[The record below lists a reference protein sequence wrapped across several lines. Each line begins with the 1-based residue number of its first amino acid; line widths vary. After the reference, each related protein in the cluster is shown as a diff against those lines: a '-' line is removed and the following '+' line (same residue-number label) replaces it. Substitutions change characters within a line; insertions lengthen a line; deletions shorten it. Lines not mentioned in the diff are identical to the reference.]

1 MESLEV
7 SAKTVEEA
15 IDLGLKQLDADRAE
29 VDVVVVTEGRAGILG
44 IGSEPARVR
53 VTPREKTPE
62 AISIAQE
69 VLEEMFDLM
78 EVDAEVRLRTNS
90 IAGEDLSIDIMGDD
104 SGLLIGRGGTTLSSL
119 QFMVNFIVSKRLT
132 EWTPVNIDVEGYK
145 QRRYKYLETLAQRLA
160 KRVRNTGKPFTLDPM
175 PANERRVIHMAL
187 ARNSQVTTESTGAGS
202 ERRLVY
208 QAGGSGEAVG
218 AKGSGGEGWV

>member
-15 IDLGLKQLDADRAE
+15 IDLALKQLDADRAG

-53 VTPREKTPE
+53 VTPKEKTPE
-62 AISIAQE
+62 AVSMAKE
-69 VLEEMFDLM
+69 VLEEMFERL

-90 IAGEDLSIDIMGDD
+90 ISGEGLSLDILGDD
-104 SGLLIGRGGTTLSSL
+104 SGLLIGRGGTTLTSL
-119 QFMVNFIVSKRLT
+119 QFMVNFILSRRLS
-132 EWTPVNIDVEGYK
+132 EWSPVNIDVEGYR
-145 QRRYKYLETLAQRLA
+145 QRRYKYLESLAQRLA
-160 KRVRNTGKPFTLDPM
+160 KRVRTTGRPYTLDPM

-187 ARNSQVTTESTGAGS
+187 SRNSQVTTESTGVGS
-202 ERRLVY
+202 ERRLSIRPVPR
-208 QAGGSGEAVG
+208 GRRPSH
-218 AKGSGGEGWV
+218 S

>member
-69 VLEEMFDLM
+69 VLEEMFEMMD
-78 EVDAEVRLRTNS
+78 VDAEVRLRTNS
-90 IAGEDLSIDIMGDD
+90 IAGEELSIDIMGDD

-119 QFMVNFIVSKRLT
+119 QFMVNFIVSRRLT
-132 EWTPVNIDVEGYK
+132 EWTPVNIDVEGYR

-160 KRVRNTGKPFTLDPM
+160 KRVRTTGKPFTLDPM

-187 ARNSQVTTESTGAGS
+187 ARNSQVTTESTGVGS
-202 ERRLVY
+202 ERRLSIRP
-208 QAGGSGEAVG
+208 AGRGRR
-218 AKGSGGEGWV
+218 

>member
-69 VLEEMFDLM
+69 VLQEMFEIM

-132 EWTPVNIDVEGYK
+132 EWTPVNIDVEGYR
-145 QRRYKYLETLAQRLA
+145 QRRYKYLETLAERLA
-160 KRVRNTGKPFTLDPM
+160 KRVRNTGRPFTLDPM

-187 ARNSQVTTESTGAGS
+187 ARNSQVTTESTGVGS
-202 ERRLVY
+202 ERRLSIRP
-208 QAGGSGEAVG
+208 ASRGRR
-218 AKGSGGEGWV
+218 

>member
-160 KRVRNTGKPFTLDPM
+160 KRVRSTGKPFTLDPM

-202 ERRLVY
+202 ERRLSIRP
-208 QAGGSGEAVG
+208 AGRGRR
-218 AKGSGGEGWV
+218 

>member
-53 VTPREKTPE
+53 VTPRDKTPE

-69 VLEEMFDLM
+69 VLEEMFELM
-78 EVDAEVRLRTNS
+78 EVDAEVMLRTNS

-119 QFMVNFIVSKRLT
+119 QFMVNYIVSRRLT
-132 EWTPVNIDVEGYK
+132 EWTPVNIDVEGYR

-160 KRVRNTGKPFTLDPM
+160 KRVRTTGKPFTLDPM

-187 ARNSQVTTESTGAGS
+187 SRNSQVTTESEGVGS
-202 ERRLVY
+202 ERRLSIRP
-208 QAGGSGEAVG
+208 AGRGRR
-218 AKGSGGEGWV
+218 

>member
-15 IDLGLKQLDADRAE
+15 IDLGLKRLDADRAE

-90 IAGEDLSIDIMGDD
+90 IAGEELSIDIMGDD
-104 SGLLIGRGGTTLSSL
+104 SGLLIGRGGVTLSSL
-119 QFMVNFIVSKRLT
+119 QFMVNYVVSKKLT
-132 EWTPVNIDVEGYK
+132 EWTPVNIDVEGYR
-145 QRRYKYLETLAQRLA
+145 QRRYRYLETLAQRLA
-160 KRVRNTGKPFTLDPM
+160 KRVRSTGKPFTLDPM

-187 ARNSQVTTESTGAGS
+187 ARNSQVMTESTGVGS
-202 ERRLVY
+202 ERRLSIRP
-208 QAGGSGEAVG
+208 AGRGRR
-218 AKGSGGEGWV
+218 

>member
-202 ERRLVY
+202 ERRLSIMP
-208 QAGGSGEAVG
+208 AGRGRR
-218 AKGSGGEGWV
+218 

>member
-119 QFMVNFIVSKRLT
+119 QFMVNFIVSRRLT
-132 EWTPVNIDVEGYK
+132 EWTPVNIDVEGYR

-160 KRVRNTGKPFTLDPM
+160 KRVRTTGKPFTLDPM

-187 ARNSQVTTESTGAGS
+187 ARNSQVTTESTGVGS
-202 ERRLVY
+202 ERRLSIRP
-208 QAGGSGEAVG
+208 AGRGRR
-218 AKGSGGEGWV
+218 

>member
-1 MESLEV
+1 MMESLEV

-62 AISIAQE
+62 AISIAQD
-69 VLEEMFDLM
+69 VLEEMFELM
-78 EVDAEVRLRTNS
+78 DVDAEVRLRTNS

-104 SGLLIGRGGTTLSSL
+104 SGLLIGRGGATLSSL
-119 QFMVNFIVSKRLT
+119 QFMVNYIVSKRLT
-132 EWTPVNIDVEGYK
+132 EWTPVNIDVEGYR
-145 QRRYKYLETLAQRLA
+145 QRRYQYLETLAQRLA

-202 ERRLVY
+202 ERRLSIRPT
-208 QAGGSGEAVG
+208 GRGRR
-218 AKGSGGEGWV
+218 

>member
-104 SGLLIGRGGTTLSSL
+104 SGLLIGRGGVTLSSL
-119 QFMVNFIVSKRLT
+119 QFMVNFIVSRRLT

-160 KRVRNTGKPFTLDPM
+160 KRVRSTGKPYTLDPM

-187 ARNSQVTTESTGAGS
+187 ARNSQVTTESAGAGS
-202 ERRLVY
+202 ERRLSIRP
-208 QAGGSGEAVG
+208 AGRGRR
-218 AKGSGGEGWV
+218 

>member
-1 MESLEV
+1 MMESLEV

-69 VLEEMFDLM
+69 VLEEMFELM
-78 EVDAEVRLRTNS
+78 EVDAEVMLRTNS
-90 IAGEDLSIDIMGDD
+90 IAGEELSIDIMGDD
-104 SGLLIGRGGTTLSSL
+104 SGLLIGRGGSTLSSL

-132 EWTPVNIDVEGYK
+132 EWTPVNIDVEGYR

-160 KRVRNTGKPFTLDPM
+160 KRVRSTGKPYTLDPM

-187 ARNSQVTTESTGAGS
+187 ARNSQVMTESTGAGS
-202 ERRLVY
+202 ERRLSIRP
-208 QAGGSGEAVG
+208 AGRGRR
-218 AKGSGGEGWV
+218 

>member
-69 VLEEMFDLM
+69 VLVEMFELM

-132 EWTPVNIDVEGYK
+132 EWTPVNIDVEGYR
-145 QRRYKYLETLAQRLA
+145 QRRYKYLETLAERLA

-175 PANERRVIHMAL
+175 PANERRVVHMAL
-187 ARNSQVTTESTGAGS
+187 ARNSQVTTESTGVGS
-202 ERRLVY
+202 ERRLSIRP
-208 QAGGSGEAVG
+208 AGRGRR
-218 AKGSGGEGWV
+218 

>member
-119 QFMVNFIVSKRLT
+119 QFMVNFIVSKRLE
-132 EWTPVNIDVEGYK
+132 EWTPVNVDVEGYK

-202 ERRLVY
+202 ERRLSIRP
-208 QAGGSGEAVG
+208 AGRGRR
-218 AKGSGGEGWV
+218 

>member
-1 MESLEV
+1 MMESLEV

-160 KRVRNTGKPFTLDPM
+160 KRVRSTGKPFTLDPM

-202 ERRLVY
+202 ERRLSIRP
-208 QAGGSGEAVG
+208 AGRGRR
-218 AKGSGGEGWV
+218 

>member
-62 AISIAQE
+62 AISIAQD

-104 SGLLIGRGGTTLSSL
+104 SGLLIGRGGATLSSL
-119 QFMVNFIVSKRLT
+119 QFMVNYIVSKKLT
-132 EWTPVNIDVEGYK
+132 EWTPVNIDVEGYR
-145 QRRYKYLETLAQRLA
+145 QRRYKYLEMLAQRLA
-160 KRVRNTGKPFTLDPM
+160 KRVRSTGKPFTLDPM

-187 ARNSQVTTESTGAGS
+187 SRNSQVMTESTGVGS
-202 ERRLVY
+202 ERRLSIRP
-208 QAGGSGEAVG
+208 AGRGRR
-218 AKGSGGEGWV
+218 

>member
-62 AISIAQE
+62 AISIAQD
-69 VLEEMFDLM
+69 VLEEMFELM
-78 EVDAEVRLRTNS
+78 DVDAEVRLRTNS

-119 QFMVNFIVSKRLT
+119 QFMVNYIVSKRLT
-132 EWTPVNIDVEGYK
+132 EWTPVNIDVEGYR
-145 QRRYKYLETLAQRLA
+145 QRRYQYLETLAQRLA

-202 ERRLVY
+202 ERRLSIRP
-208 QAGGSGEAVG
+208 AGRGRR
-218 AKGSGGEGWV
+218 

>member
-53 VTPREKTPE
+53 VTPRDKTPE

-69 VLEEMFDLM
+69 VLEEMFELM
-78 EVDAEVRLRTNS
+78 EVDAEVMLRTNS

-119 QFMVNFIVSKRLT
+119 QFMVNYIVSRRLT
-132 EWTPVNIDVEGYK
+132 EWTPVNIDVEGYR

-160 KRVRNTGKPFTLDPM
+160 KRVRTTGKPFTLDPM

-187 ARNSQVTTESTGAGS
+187 SRNSQVTTESTGAGS
-202 ERRLVY
+202 ERRLSIRP
-208 QAGGSGEAVG
+208 AGRGRR
-218 AKGSGGEGWV
+218 

>member
-15 IDLGLKQLDADRAE
+15 IDLALKQLDADRAE

-53 VTPREKTPE
+53 VTPKERTPE
-62 AISIAQE
+62 AVTLAKE
-69 VLEEMFDLM
+69 VLEEMFDRL

-90 IAGEDLSIDIMGDD
+90 LSGDELSLDILGND
-104 SGLLIGRGGTTLSSL
+104 SGLLIGRGGVTLDSL
-119 QFMVNFIVSKRLT
+119 QFMVNFVVSRRLN
-132 EWTPVNIDVEGYK
+132 EWSPVNIDVEGYR
-145 QRRYKYLETLAQRLA
+145 QRRYQYLETLAQRLA

-175 PANERRVIHMAL
+175 PANERRIVHLAL
-187 ARNSQVTTESTGAGS
+187 SRNSQVTTESTGAGS
-202 ERRLVY
+202 ERRLSIRPVP
-208 QAGGSGEAVG
+208 GSRRPPRN
-218 AKGSGGEGWV
+218 

>member
-69 VLEEMFDLM
+69 VLVEMFELM

-132 EWTPVNIDVEGYK
+132 EWTPVNIDVEGYR
-145 QRRYKYLETLAQRLA
+145 QRRYKYLETLAERLA

-187 ARNSQVTTESTGAGS
+187 ARNSQVTTESTGVGS
-202 ERRLVY
+202 ERRLSIRP
-208 QAGGSGEAVG
+208 AGRGRR
-218 AKGSGGEGWV
+218 

>member
-1 MESLEV
+1 MMESLEV

-160 KRVRNTGKPFTLDPM
+160 KRVRSTGKPFTLDPM

-187 ARNSQVTTESTGAGS
+187 ARNSQVTTESTGTGS
-202 ERRLVY
+202 ERRLSIRP
-208 QAGGSGEAVG
+208 AGRDRR
-218 AKGSGGEGWV
+218 

>member
-69 VLEEMFDLM
+69 VLQEMFDLM

-132 EWTPVNIDVEGYK
+132 EWTPVNIDVEGYR
-145 QRRYKYLETLAQRLA
+145 QRRYKYLETLAERLA
-160 KRVRNTGKPFTLDPM
+160 KRVRNTGRPFTLDPM

-187 ARNSQVTTESTGAGS
+187 ARNSQVTTESTGVGS
-202 ERRLVY
+202 ERRLSIRP
-208 QAGGSGEAVG
+208 AGRGRR
-218 AKGSGGEGWV
+218 